1 MQAKTEEQIDK
12 NFFKWD
18 TAYYRWRC
26 AGSLA
31 SLHRFVLGIAAAMTF
46 AVAFL
51 DA

>member
-26 AGSLA
+26 AGSL
-31 SLHRFVLGIAAAMTF
+31 SGLHRL
-46 AVAFL
+46 AVAFAAAATL
-51 DA
+51 AMALF